1 MQQVYPVEEA
11 EPQGLVAGTQLRPYQ
26 KQSLAFML
34 AAEAPE
40 PEEQE
45 QPEPR
50 SSSSASSSKMPIKV
64 KQQQLQPSASPAAA
78 AAMRG
83 GWLADEVG
91 MGKTL
96 VVTSLVLAHKSR
108 AKRIADGP
116 FKSFLQLSGW
126 GGGSKAAQEA
136 AASAADLSSFLSSFP
151 PLAFRCTVVVVNN
164 TLVQQWAD
172 EIKKFAPG
180 LSVRMFFGSTE
191 LKRQAMQGLRE
202 CDVLLTTPHM
212 IGNAH
217 HGWGSMLLAAMT
229 VHRVVVDEA
238 HLLATSSMGSK
249 LLSLQQ
255 MRTQHMWLVSGT
267 PFSTSLSQLN
277 KQATLLG
284 LHHDYQ
290 MNVDHP
296 RKSNEEVV
304 AWLRKHMIRHT
315 KAMRIG
321 GEVALALP
329 EADCQT
335 VLLDTRTLV
344 PYPNPNLNP
353 NP

>member
-64 KQQQLQPSASPAAA
+64 KQLQPSASPAAA

-136 AASAADLSSFLSSFP
+136 AASAADLSFRGIFTS

>member
-64 KQQQLQPSASPAAA
+64 KQLLQPSASPAAA

-136 AASAADLSSFLSSFP
+136 ATSAADLSFRGIFTS

-212 IGNAH
+212 IGNSH
-217 HGWGSMLLAAMT
+217 HGWGSTLLGAMT

-255 MRTQHMWLVSGT
+255 MRTQNMWLVSGT

-277 KQATLLG
+277 KQAALLG

-290 MNVDHP
+290 MSVDHP

-335 VLLDTRTLV
+335 VPLDTRTLV
-344 PYPNPNLNP
+344 PYPNPNPNP

>member
-40 PEEQE
+40 DEEPE

-50 SSSSASSSKMPIKV
+50 SASASASASASSSSSKMPMKI
-64 KQQQLQPSASPAAA
+64 KQQPQPSASPAAA

-96 VVTSLVLAHKSR
+96 VVTSLVLAHRSR

-116 FKSFLQLSGW
+116 FKSFLMLGGW
-126 GGGSKAAQEA
+126 GGGSKEAQQAAE
-136 AASAADLSSFLSSFP
+136 SAADLQASQGLAPP

-180 LSVRMFFGSTE
+180 LSVRMFFGSTA

-212 IGNAH
+212 IGNSH
-217 HGWGSMLLAAMT
+217 HGWGYALLGAMT

-238 HLLATSSMGSK
+238 HLLATASMGSK

-255 MRTQHMWLVSGT
+255 MRTQNLWLVSGT
-267 PFSTSLSQLN
+267 PFSTSLSQLG
-277 KQATLLG
+277 KQAALLG
-284 LHHDYQ
+284 LRDDYQ
-290 MNVDHP
+290 QNVDHP

-304 AWLRKHMIRHT
+304 AWLRQHMIRHT

-335 VLLDTRTLV
+335 VEPSTRD
-344 PYPNPNLNP
+344 P
-353 NP
+353 

>member
-277 KQATLLG
+277 KQAALLG

-290 MNVDHP
+290 MNADHP

>member
-277 KQATLLG
+277 KQAALLG

-335 VLLDTRTLV
+335 VPLDTRTLV
-344 PYPNPNLNP
+344 PYPNPSSNP
-353 NP
+353 

>member
-1 MQQVYPVEEA
+1 MPVKI
-11 EPQGLVAGTQLRPYQ
+11 
-26 KQSLAFML
+26 KQ
-34 AAEAPE
+34 
-40 PEEQE
+40 
-45 QPEPR
+45 
-50 SSSSASSSKMPIKV
+50 
-64 KQQQLQPSASPAAA
+64 QPSASPAAA

-116 FKSFLQLSGW
+116 FKSFLLLSGW
-126 GGGSKAAQEA
+126 GGGSKEAQQAAV
-136 AASAADLSSFLSSFP
+136 SAADLQASRGLAFVT

-180 LSVRMFFGSTE
+180 LTVRMFFGSTA

-212 IGNAH
+212 IGNSH
-217 HGWGSMLLAAMT
+217 HGWGSTLLGAMT

-255 MRTQHMWLVSGT
+255 MRTQNMWLVSGT
-267 PFSTSLSQLN
+267 PFSTSLSQLG
-277 KQATLLG
+277 KQAALLG
-284 LHHDYQ
+284 LRDDYQ
-290 MNVDHP
+290 QNVDHP

-304 AWLRKHMIRHT
+304 AWLRQHMIRHT

-335 VLLDTRTLV
+335 VEPSTRV
-344 PYPNPNLNP
+344 P
-353 NP
+353 